1 MTFPTTQA
9 FQMPS
14 NRDPRP
20 GGGENAVAYADRMRH
35 RPGAVFWVSI
45 GLLAA
50 FVAWAAISPDS
61 LGGTMTGA
69 MDWIANSIG
78 WVYLIVPLGCIL
90 LLVYLAFSRFGRIR
104 LGTDTDRPEFST
116 WAWLAMILSAVMG
129 IGLISYG
136 VAEPIS
142 HFAAPPHALADPG
155 TMQAAVTAMQFSYFD
170 WGPHAWAVFGV
181 FGLAIAYSTHRRN
194 NPGLV
199 SAMLRPVLGKLV
211 DGWVGKAVDVF
222 AILATLFG
230 TTTSLGLG
238 ASQIGEGLERVF
250 GIPSNLF
257 GQIVIIAVITVLFT
271 LSALSGVNR
280 GIKYLSQITMT
291 LSALL
296 GVYVLFAGPT
306 NFISNLFVRSV
317 GQYFSDFFQVS
328 LMTPGTP
335 DDVQWMQWWTYFMM
349 AWWLSWGAFVG
360 VFLAKISK
368 GRTVREFVAG
378 VMGVPSLVFFVW
390 FTIMGGTAINADM
403 NGGAS
408 IGQAA
413 LDDVNSAFFA
423 TLDTLPLVAVT
434 SVIAIILV
442 VLYFVSGADANT
454 FVLSMMSSRGTLFP
468 TKPVLGTWG
477 VLTGLCAVL
486 LLIVGGLSALQQAAM
501 LSALPFTIIVAILAI
516 SLIKELQHDERFE
529 AMRRA
534 TVGELEELR
543 HGVEE
548 ELREIDPDGDGH
560 RIPDPHRAHGV
571 RGFDEEQ
578 SRGIGETERPDLTL
592 ARDNLPQPDGD
603 RAHADAAASEGAA
616 PEPAAGGGRATE

>member
-9 FQMPS
+9 FQMPPNTERS
-14 NRDPRP
+14 GDGR
-20 GGGENAVAYADRMRH
+20 ETAVEFADRMRH

-45 GLLAA
+45 ALLAA
-50 FVAWAAISPDS
+50 FTGWAALSPDS
-61 LGGTMTGA
+61 LGGTMTSA

-104 LGTDTDRPEFST
+104 LGADDSRPEFST

-155 TMQAAVTAMQFSYFD
+155 TMDAAVRAMQFSYFD

-211 DGWVGKAVDVF
+211 DGWVGKAIDVF

-238 ASQIGEGLERVF
+238 ASQIGEGLERVL
-250 GIPSNLF
+250 GIPASLL
-257 GQIVIIAVITVLFT
+257 GQILIIAVITVLFT

-291 LSALL
+291 LSAAL

-306 NFISNLFVRSV
+306 NFITNLFVRSI
-317 GQYFSDFFQVS
+317 GQYASDFFAVS
-328 LMTPGTP
+328 LLTPATP

-368 GRTVREFVAG
+368 GRTIRQFVAG
-378 VMGVPSLVFFVW
+378 VMVVPSLVFFIW
-390 FTIMGGTAINADM
+390 FTIFGGTAINVDL
-403 NGGAS
+403 NQGGN
-408 IGQAA
+408 IGEAA
-413 LDDVNSAFFA
+413 LEDVNSAFFA
-423 TLDTLPLVAVT
+423 MLSNLPLVGVT

-468 TKPVLGTWG
+468 TKPVLATWG

-501 LSALPFTIIVAILAI
+501 LSALPFTIIVALLAVA
-516 SLIKELQHDERFE
+516 LIKELQHDERYAGVKSATRADLERLRAAVEDELAEVEQELHGGDAKHEHVAEHTALADE
-529 AMRRA
+529 ASSEAASGTGMSA
-534 TVGELEELR
+534 
-543 HGVEE
+543 
-548 ELREIDPDGDGH
+548 DD
-560 RIPDPHRAHGV
+560 
-571 RGFDEEQ
+571 
-578 SRGIGETERPDLTL
+578 RPDLAL
-592 ARDNLPQPDGD
+592 APKSPPND
-603 RAHADAAASEGAA
+603 
-616 PEPAAGGGRATE
+616 